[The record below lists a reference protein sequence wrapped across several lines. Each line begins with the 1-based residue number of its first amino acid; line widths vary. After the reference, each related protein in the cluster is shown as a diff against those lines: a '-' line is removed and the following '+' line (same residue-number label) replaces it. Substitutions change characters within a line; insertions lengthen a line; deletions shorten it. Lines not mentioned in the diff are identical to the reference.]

1 MASNTTTGAKRRRSP
16 LQVAYTNLVK
26 AKARYCKGSVAK
38 AAVKAQASNYIKAAT
53 KAGQTTTEAKKKA
66 DKVLSR
72 GCSMTSSIAGRKR
85 KAATAKK
92 TASTAGTRK
101 RKTTTTTRRRAT
113 TTARRRKR
121 VAA

>member
-85 KAATAKK
+85 KATTAKK
-92 TASTAGTRK
+92 AASTAGK

>member
-26 AKARYCKGSVAK
+26 AKARYCKGTVAK
-38 AAVKAQASNYIKAAT
+38 SAVKAQASNYIKAAT
-53 KAGQTTTEAKKKA
+53 NAGQTAAEAKKKA
-66 DKVLSR
+66 DKVLGR

-85 KAATAKK
+85 KATTAKR
-92 TASTAGTRK
+92 ASTSGK
-101 RKTTTTTRRRAT
+101 RKTTTTKRRRAT